1 MMHNSDKN
9 SVLIVDDEAAN
20 IAILTNILS
29 QEYNVY
35 AAKNG
40 PSAIRVAKEILPDVI
55 LLDILMPEMDG
66 YEVISILKGLEETR
80 SIPVIFITGLGGDTA
95 EEKGLLLG
103 ASDYIT
109 KPFHPA
115 VVKLRLL
122 NQIQFSS
129 QFNIVRALSLSDEV
143 TGLFNRR
150 GFDSRLRLELN
161 RANREQTP
169 LCMVLID
176 IDEFKTYS
184 DEYGHFQCDML
195 LQTVAKVIK
204 QALKRPLD
212 FAARWGNDEFIALL
226 PDTELP
232 GALGVAERIR
242 KSVADAQIFCNDGNV
257 TNVTVSIGVNV
268 FTPKKSISVQDFIAG
283 TDEAL
288 NAAKKFGRNRVCQYD
303 IP

>member
-1 MMHNSDKN
+1 MMHDTDKN

-20 IAILTNILS
+20 ITALTNILS

-40 PSAIRVAKEILPDVI
+40 PSAIKVAREILPDVI

-66 YEVISILKGLEETR
+66 YEVISVLKGLEETR

-95 EEKGLLLG
+95 EEKGLLSG

-109 KPFHPA
+109 KPFHPSI
-115 VVKLRLL
+115 VKLRLQ

-161 RANREQTP
+161 RANREQTS

-184 DEYGHFQCDML
+184 NEYGHFQCDML

-212 FAARWGNDEFIALL
+212 FVARWGNDEFIALL
-226 PDTELP
+226 PDTDLP

-242 KSVADAQIFCNDGNV
+242 KNIADAQIFCNGGNV
-257 TNVTVSIGVNV
+257 TSVTVSIGVNI
-268 FTPKKSISVQDFIAG
+268 FSPKQGISVQDFVAG

-288 NAAKKFGRNRVCQYD
+288 HAAKKFGRNRVCQYD
-303 IP
+303 N